1 MSDEAVTY
9 FLEVRD
15 AITEMG
21 GNDINICM
29 QCGTCSGT
37 CPWGRLEEKS
47 DFNIRQMIYMGR
59 MGLEGFETDD
69 ILYACTTC
77 NHCVT
82 RCPRGVKIIDV
93 VRAMRSVTAETGGIP
108 KNLKAVV
115 GSINSQGNPW
125 SQERDKRTEWAKGL
139 DISEFTPDTE
149 YLLYVCCTSAY
160 DGRSQKIARA
170 IAQLLQKGGVSFG
183 IIGND
188 EQCCG
193 ESVRKIGAEG
203 EFSMLAEA
211 NVKLFTDKGV
221 KKIITTSPHCFQAFT
236 SDYPE
241 YGGEFEVYHY
251 TQILDGL
258 VKEGKLSFPGGA
270 GQKAIYH
277 EPCYLGRHN
286 KIFDAPR
293 ELLGAVSG
301 LEALEFDKSKN
312 DSLCC
317 GGGGARIWMET
328 KTGQRFSDFKVEEA
342 SAKEAN
348 LLVTACPYCVVMM
361 EDSVKNLNKDES
373 ITVKDISEVLLES
386 AE

>member
-1 MSDEAVTY
+1 MEDAVTY

-15 AITEMG
+15 AIVEMG
-21 GNDINICM
+21 GEPINICM

-47 DFNIRQMIYMGR
+47 PFNIRQMLYMGR

-77 NHCVT
+77 SHCVT

-125 SQERDKRTEWAKGL
+125 SQEREKRTEWAKDL
-139 DISEFTPDTE
+139 NISGFTPETE
-149 YLLYVCCTSAY
+149 YLLFVCCTSAY
-160 DGRSQKIARA
+160 DGRSQKIARS
-170 IAQLLQKGGVSFG
+170 IAQLLQKAGVSFG

-211 NVKLFTDKGV
+211 NIKLFKDIGV
-221 KKIITTSPHCFQAFT
+221 KKIITTSPHCFQAFKN
-236 SDYPE
+236 DYPE
-241 YGGEFEVYHY
+241 FGGEFEVVHY
-251 TQILDGL
+251 TQVLDNL
-258 VKEGKLSFPGGA
+258 VKEGKLSFPKA
-270 GQKAIYH
+270 ISQKAIYH

-286 KIFDAPR
+286 KIFEAPR
-293 ELLGAVSG
+293 ELLGSVAS
-301 LEALEFDKSKN
+301 LETLEFDQSKD

-328 KTGQRFSDFKVEEA
+328 KTGQRFSDLKVKEA
-342 SAKEAN
+342 SEKGAN

-361 EDSVKNLNKDES
+361 EDSVKGLNKDEE
-373 ITVKDISEVLLES
+373 ITVKDISEVLMDSLK
-386 AE
+386 

>member
-1 MSDEAVTY
+1 VEEAVNY

-47 DFNIRQMIYMGR
+47 PFNIRRMIYMGR

-125 SQERDKRTEWAKGL
+125 SQEQEKRAEWAKGL
-139 DISEFTPDTE
+139 NIAEFTPDTE
-149 YLLYVCCTSAY
+149 YLLYACCTSAY
-160 DGRSQKIARA
+160 DGRSQKIARS
-170 IAQLLQKGGVSFG
+170 IAELLQKAEVSFG
-183 IIGND
+183 IIGNE

-193 ESVRKIGAEG
+193 EATRKIGAEA
-203 EFSMLAEA
+203 EFAMLAEA
-211 NVKLFTDKGV
+211 NINLFQGKGV

-236 SDYPE
+236 RDYPE
-241 YGGEFEVYHY
+241 FGGEFEVYHY
-251 TQILDGL
+251 TQILDSL
-258 VKEGKLSFPGGA
+258 VKEGKLSFSKTA
-270 GQKAIYH
+270 GQKVIYH

-293 ELLGAVSG
+293 QLLGAVPQ
-301 LEALEFDKSKN
+301 LETMEFEKAKD

-317 GGGGARIWMET
+317 GGGGGRIWMET
-328 KTGQRFSDFKVEEA
+328 KAGQRFSDIKVKEA
-342 SAKEAN
+342 SKKGAN

-361 EDSVKNLNKDES
+361 EDSVKNLNKDEE
-373 ITVKDISEVLLES
+373 IAVKDISEILKES
-386 AE
+386 L